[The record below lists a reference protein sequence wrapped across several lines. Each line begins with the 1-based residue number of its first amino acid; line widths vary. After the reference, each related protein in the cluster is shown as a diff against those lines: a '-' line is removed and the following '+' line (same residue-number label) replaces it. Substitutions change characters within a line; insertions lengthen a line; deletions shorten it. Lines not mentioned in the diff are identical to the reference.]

1 MKHHQLFKRAAAV
14 AALTAAICAP
24 GVIGLTAATAN
35 ALPISN
41 LASECR
47 GANGGSWVV
56 DYNGAH
62 QVVGYMCY
70 YKDISGNGYADF
82 YDRKGNYTHS
92 G

>member
-1 MKHHQLFKRAAAV
+1 MRKKLKKAAAV
-14 AALTAAICAP
+14 AAMAAAIGAP
-24 GVIGLTAATAN
+24 GVVGLTAATAN

-47 GANGGSWVV
+47 QANGGSWVV

-62 QVVGYMCY
+62 QVVGYQCWY
-70 YKDISGNGYADF
+70 RDIDGGQNVDF
-82 YDRKGNYTHS
+82 YDRRGNYYGS